1 MAKVEKSNRKRQGR
15 GLSRPRSEAD
25 PAPYRSIRCY
35 YSRRFGHTS
44 STCYK
49 WRRDLGV
56 MPPGRANGATSDG
69 KNTVVVVN

>member
-15 GLSRPRSEAD
+15 GLSRLRSEAD